1 MDRRRGARAGGVL
14 IVDAHNDLLLEL
26 DHRRDEPDPF
36 GRHWLTQLR
45 DGGVALQVCPVFA
58 AEPDWAPDALR
69 RTLGQVAAFER
80 AVREHS
86 DEVVAVRTRADLDD
100 GRLGLMLSME
110 GVEALGDDPALIDV
124 FWRLGVRMVS
134 LTHNPSN
141 AFADGLDA
149 ADDRG
154 LSALGREL
162 VERLVALG
170 CAIDLAHASPRTFDA
185 VLELVGSAP
194 VLVSHAGCRAI
205 RDVPRNLHDD
215 QLRALAARGGVLGVM
230 ALPFVVD
237 PARPTIER
245 LVDHVEHAVE
255 IAGIDH
261 VGLGADFIA
270 QVGEAIPGLLPDG
283 EWEIEGL
290 RGPDGYPALLDALQ
304 RRGFAGHAIAQI
316 AGGNLLRL
324 LGRALP
330 TG

>member
-1 MDRRRGARAGGVL
+1 MARPP

-26 DHRRDEPDPF
+26 DHRRGEPGVF
-36 GRHWLTQLR
+36 GRRWLGRLR
-45 DGGVALQVCPVFA
+45 AGGVAVQVCPVFA
-58 AEPDWAPDALR
+58 AEPEWAPDALR
-69 RTLGQVAAFER
+69 RTLGQVAAFDR
-80 AVREHS
+80 AVREHA
-86 DEVVAVRTRADLDD
+86 DAVVAVERRADLDAALEG
-100 GRLGLMLSME
+100 GRIGLMLSME

-124 FWRLGVRMVS
+124 YWRLGVRMVS

-141 AFADGLDA
+141 AFAAGLDA

-162 VERLVALG
+162 VQRLVELG
-170 CAIDLAHASPRTFDA
+170 CAIDLAHASSRTFDD

-194 VLVSHAGCRAI
+194 VLVSHAACRAVH
-205 RDVPRNLHDD
+205 DVARNLDDD
-215 QLRALAARGGVLGVM
+215 QLRALAARGGVLGMM

-237 PARPTIER
+237 PTQPTIER
-245 LVDHVEHAVE
+245 VVDHIEHAVDV
-255 IAGIDH
+255 AGIDH

-283 EWEIEGL
+283 DWEIENL
-290 RGPDGYPALLDALQ
+290 RGPDGYPALVDALE
-304 RRGFAGHAIAQI
+304 RRGFPADAIAQI